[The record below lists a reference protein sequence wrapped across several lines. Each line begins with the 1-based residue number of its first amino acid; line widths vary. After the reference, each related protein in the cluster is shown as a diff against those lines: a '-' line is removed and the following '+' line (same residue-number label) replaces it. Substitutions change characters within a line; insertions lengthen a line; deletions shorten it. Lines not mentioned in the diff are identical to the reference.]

1 MQHTSVIE
9 ADEPSEV
16 AAQVSSSSGSGSGP
30 GPRDA
35 VFSTIADPS
44 AYLLVEPARRNT
56 RFRSWF
62 ALAIFAGI
70 LIAMGIVVLMN
81 G

>member
-16 AAQVSSSSGSGSGP
+16 TAQVSSNP

-35 VFSTIADPS
+35 VFSSITDPS
-44 AYLLVEPARRNT
+44 AYLLVEPPRRNT

-70 LIAMGIVVLMN
+70 VIALAIVTLMN

>member
-1 MQHTSVIE
+1 MQYRSVIE
-9 ADEPSEV
+9 AGEPSEV
-16 AAQVSSSSGSGSGP
+16 TAQVTSNP

-35 VFSTIADPS
+35 VFSSITDPS
-44 AYLLVEPARRNT
+44 VYLLVEPPRRNT

-70 LIAMGIVVLMN
+70 LIAMAIVVLMN